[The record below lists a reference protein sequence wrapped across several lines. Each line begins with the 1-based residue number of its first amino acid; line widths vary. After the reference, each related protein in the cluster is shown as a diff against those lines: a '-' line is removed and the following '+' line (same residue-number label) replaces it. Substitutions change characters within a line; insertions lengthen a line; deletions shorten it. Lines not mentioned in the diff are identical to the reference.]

1 MNKVPYDA
9 VLFYLW
15 RCKIE
20 MIFIVIGLLGMLVG
34 ACMLW
39 SVSKVYEKYSFNKKE
54 YVMSAILNGLFYVLI
69 YMKFGFISYAWL
81 LMILSIILTALFVID
96 FKYQDLPDG
105 LNVVVFLLSI
115 VYLVVWRIDTPIAYV
130 ITAISLFVGFLLLAL
145 LTGALGGGD
154 IKFMGA
160 IGLFF
165 HYNQIPQLL
174 MYAFF
179 TASIFAIGLMIFK
192 KSKKD
197 DMFAFGPF
205 LIIGVLATLLV

>member
-1 MNKVPYDA
+1 MA
-9 VLFYLW
+9 
-15 RCKIE
+15 
-20 MIFIVIGLLGMLVG
+20 IGLLGMLFGV
-34 ACMLW
+34 CVLW
-39 SVSKVYEKYSFNKKE
+39 SVSTVYEKYNFEKKE
-54 YVMSAILNGLFYVLI
+54 YLMGAILNGLFYVLI
-69 YMKFGFISYAWL
+69 YIKFGFIQYAWL
-81 LMILSIILTALFVID
+81 LLILSIILTALFLID

-105 LNVVVFLLSI
+105 LNGFVFLLSI
-115 VYLVVWRIDTPIAYV
+115 IYLVVWRIDTPIPYI
-130 ITAISLFVGFLLLAL
+130 ITTISLFVGFLLLAL

-179 TASIFAIGLMIFK
+179 TASIFAVGLMIFK

>member
-1 MNKVPYDA
+1 MDA
-9 VLFYLW
+9 ILLL
-15 RCKIE
+15 ISL
-20 MIFIVIGLLGMLVG
+20 IGMLLGWLI
-34 ACMLW
+34 LW
-39 SVSKVYEKYSFNKKE
+39 GVSRIYEKYSFNKKE
-54 YVMSAILNGLFYVLI
+54 YIIGSILNGLFYSLVYL
-69 YMKFGFISYAWL
+69 KFGLIEYAWL
-81 LMILSIILTALFVID
+81 LMVLSVILTALFLID

-105 LNVVVFLLSI
+105 LNAIVFLLSI
-115 VYLVVWRIDTPIAYV
+115 IFLLVWRLHSPVPYL

-160 IGLFF
+160 IGMFF
-165 HYNQIPQLL
+165 QYNQIPQLL
-174 MYAFF
+174 MYSFF

-205 LIIGVLATLLV
+205 LIIGVFATLLL